1 MSHHA
6 PAVRAQ
12 DPTLANRYGTDHT
25 RPGRRRLWAG
35 LGGLGLV
42 VAVLLSVWIGLN
54 MSVGAIEYKDVG
66 FTIEDDGHATVTFQ
80 ASVPEGVQAEC
91 DVLVTDSHAAP
102 VGFRTVRLETLPA
115 DRRDSPSDAQQRY
128 TVDVRTV
135 VRGNSG
141 VVETCRKV

>member
-12 DPTLANRYGTDHT
+12 DPTLANRYGTNHT

-80 ASVPEGVQAEC
+80 ASVPEGVQA
-91 DVLVTDSHAAP
+91 VTVGNGPLFSH
-102 VGFRTVRLETLPA
+102 L
-115 DRRDSPSDAQQRY
+115 DDAQE
-128 TVDVRTV
+128 DL
-135 VRGNSG
+135 
-141 VVETCRKV
+141 EWEA

>member
-6 PAVRAQ
+6 HAVRAQ

-35 LGGLGLV
+35 LGALGLI

-66 FTIEDDGHATVTFQ
+66 FTIEDDGHASVTFL

-102 VGFRTVRLETLPA
+102 VGFRTVRLETLPP
-115 DRRDSPSDAQQRY
+115 DQWDTPSDAQQRY

-135 VRGNSG
+135 VRGDSG
-141 VVETCRKV
+141 IVETCRKV

>member
-54 MSVGAIEYKDVG
+54 MSVGAIEYKDVAAFLILIVVLIFMPTG
-66 FTIEDDGHATVTFQ
+66 LLGR
-80 ASVPEGVQAEC
+80 PE
-91 DVLVTDSHAAP
+91 
-102 VGFRTVRLETLPA
+102 
-115 DRRDSPSDAQQRY
+115 
-128 TVDVRTV
+128 
-135 VRGNSG
+135 
-141 VVETCRKV
+141 VEKV

>member
-25 RPGRRRLWAG
+25 RPDRRRLWAG

-66 FTIEDDGHATVTFQ
+66 FTIEDD
-80 ASVPEGVQAEC
+80 
-91 DVLVTDSHAAP
+91 
-102 VGFRTVRLETLPA
+102 
-115 DRRDSPSDAQQRY
+115 
-128 TVDVRTV
+128 
-135 VRGNSG
+135 
-141 VVETCRKV
+141 

>member
-128 TVDVRTV
+128 TVDVRTCLLYT
-135 VRGNSG
+135 SDAAD
-141 VVETCRKV
+141 E